1 MNLLNLK
8 FPDSIDSSM
17 DESNSASL
25 PPNDMKPDISQ
36 LSISTSAGPFAGL
49 VGMSSSSRYLGMG
62 PSYGYGGLQ
71 HNPNSIRSGMFNM
84 IPGVSDVSHSPVGGN
99 PMQSP
104 SMHSQSSMS
113 PGGSMTDS
121 PSSFMNLQSLTSTM
135 GPPYLAPSGLQ
146 SHGAHFSMSAKHL
159 CAICGDR
166 ASGKHYG
173 VYR

>member
-1 MNLLNLK
+1 M
-8 FPDSIDSSM
+8 DSSM

-25 PPNDMKPDISQ
+25 PPADMKPDISQ
-36 LSISTSAGPFAGL
+36 LSIGTSAGPFAGL

-71 HNPNSIRSGMFNM
+71 HNPSSIRNGMFSM
-84 IPGVSDVSHSPVGGN
+84 IPGVSDVSPIGAGNPMRSPAGGN

-121 PSSFMNLQSLTSTM
+121 PSSFMNLQSPSSTM
-135 GPPYLAPSGLQ
+135 GPPYMPPSGLQ